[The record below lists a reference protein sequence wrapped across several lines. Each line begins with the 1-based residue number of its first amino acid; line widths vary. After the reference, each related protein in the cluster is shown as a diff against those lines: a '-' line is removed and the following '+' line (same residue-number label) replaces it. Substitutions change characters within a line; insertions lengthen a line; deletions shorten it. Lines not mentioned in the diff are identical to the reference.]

1 VPLEGVEWFTALYRS
16 CYRRLVL
23 TAYALT
29 NDLGEAEEIAQEAFV
44 IAYGRH
50 RRVAAADNPEAWIR
64 TVAVNLAKRRA
75 RRRAML
81 DRILHRE
88 PSAEAE
94 PAGQHLDLH
103 RAIRSLGA
111 DQRAVVV
118 LHYLADLPVEE
129 VASLLG
135 IPLGTV
141 KSRLSRARTAL
152 AGALGTEVEH
162 A

>member
-1 VPLEGVEWFTALYRS
+1 MEWFTALYRS

-50 RRVAAADNPEAWIR
+50 QRVAGADNPEAWIR

-88 PSAEAE
+88 RPTDAE
-94 PAGQHLDLH
+94 PEPAAGEHLDLH
-103 RAIRSLGA
+103 RAIRTLGA